1 MQNHLIEPSKVD
13 EIISKV
19 HLDLPSEK
27 VNFSDSLGRTLAENI
42 YADRDFPPFD
52 RVAMDGI
59 GIHHS
64 SIDNAK
70 NLFIIED
77 VQPAGSSQLKLKESE
92 NCIEVM
98 TGAILP
104 EGTDVVIPYEWTERR
119 GEQMFVSDFKH
130 AQSFTNVHRKGI
142 DVKKGEVLIK
152 AGTIITSAEIGILS
166 TVGKVEV
173 VVKALPKVAVIAT
186 GDELVGIDQIPADYQ
201 IRMSNCYSIQSRLQ
215 EEGISSKIYHIVDD
229 KEALKVKIKGL
240 FSSYNI
246 FVFSGGVSKGKFDYL
261 PQVFEELGVVKQFHG
276 VKQRPGKPFWF
287 GITKNNQPI
296 FALPGNPVSTYL
308 CANRYLIPWLNRE
321 LQKENRQPKAILDS
335 DYSFDKPLTYFLQV
349 KSYYNSSGELC
360 VSPTTGGGSGDLAN
374 LSIAD
379 AFVELPSDRN
389 TFIKGD
395 KLPIWFYKK

>member
-27 VNFSDSLGRTLAENI
+27 VNFIESLGRTLAEDI

-64 SIDNAK
+64 AIENNN
-70 NLFIIED
+70 NLFAIEG
-77 VQPAGSSQLKLKESE
+77 VQPAGSSQLTLKDNG

-104 EGTDVVIPYEWTERR
+104 KGADVVIPYEWTERK
-119 GEQMFVSDFKH
+119 GEKMCVLDFKH
-130 AQSFTNVHRKGI
+130 AQTFTNVHRKGV

-152 AGTIITSAEIGILS
+152 KGTVITSAEIGIIT
-166 TVGKVEV
+166 TVGKEEV
-173 VVKALPKVAVIAT
+173 IVKTLPKVAVIAT
-186 GDELVGIDQIPADYQ
+186 GDELVGVDQIPADYQ
-201 IRMSNCYSIQSRLQ
+201 IRMSNCYSIQSRLK

-229 KEALKVKIKGL
+229 KDALKEKIKGL
-240 FSSYNI
+240 FTSYDI

-308 CANRYLIPWLNRE
+308 CANRYLLPWLRQE
-321 LQKENRQPKAILDS
+321 LNKEINQGKAILDS
-335 DYSFDKPLTYFLQV
+335 NYSFSKPLTYFLQV
-349 KSYYNSSGELC
+349 KSYYNKLGELC

-374 LSIAD
+374 LSNAD
-379 AFVELPSDRN
+379 AFVELPSDKN
-389 TFIKGD
+389 SFKKGD